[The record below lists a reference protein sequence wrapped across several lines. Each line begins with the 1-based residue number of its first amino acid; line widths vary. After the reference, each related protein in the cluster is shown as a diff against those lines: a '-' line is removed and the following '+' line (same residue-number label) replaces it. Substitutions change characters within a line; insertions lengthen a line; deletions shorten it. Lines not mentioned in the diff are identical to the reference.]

1 MVECNGKSVLL
12 DSGIKLGKARN
23 ELPEIPLEVPARLS
37 AVIASHAHFDH
48 IGFIPALVKHGFK
61 GSIFCTKPTRDLM
74 HLLLADALGI
84 AKEKKQELYSVNDV
98 EKTMKLVRVLPF
110 EKQDRIHPH
119 GYLKVQINERPEYI
133 AMNASKRIWYAS
145 DSIWIN

>member
-1 MVECNGKSVLL
+1 MRLSFFGSAQEVGRSSIMVECNGKSVLL

-110 EKQDRIHPH
+110 EKSHFICKGFSFKLLSSGH
-119 GYLKVQINERPEYI
+119 
-133 AMNASKRIWYAS
+133 
-145 DSIWIN
+145 

>member
-1 MVECNGKSVLL
+1 MALFRLCCILNQDSLDKELLKVMDFEGKTRYVHFNDGLYY
-12 DSGIKLGKARN
+12 
-23 ELPEIPLEVPARLS
+23 LS
-37 AVIASHAHFDH
+37 DN
-48 IGFIPALVKHGFK
+48 
-61 GSIFCTKPTRDLM
+61 
-74 HLLLADALGI
+74 
-84 AKEKKQELYSVNDV
+84 QY
-98 EKTMKLVRVLPF
+98 RVLPF